1 MATTYAF
8 STKKYLSDQL
18 DALITDYNN
27 QVVVTYGPTTQDV
40 YSSTIEALGI
50 SWDSTDTYSAGAT
63 RTVNLET
70 FNVKFVVAVAQM
82 DGTCEDVEQSVYE
95 IYSVIE
101 DFVRD
106 DLMETKLGG
115 NVSFANVKP
124 TSVESGP
131 LPNGG
136 AGAFME
142 FQVECKKKVR

>member
-1 MATTYAF
+1 MAVTSAF
-8 STKKYLSDQL
+8 ATKKYLCDEL
-18 DALITDYNN
+18 DTLITDYNN
-27 QVVVTYGPTTQDV
+27 QVVVTYGPTTQDM

-50 SWDSTDTYSAGAT
+50 SWDSTDTYSGGAT
-63 RTVNLET
+63 RTVNMET
-70 FNVKFVVAVAQM
+70 YSINFVVAVAQA

-95 IYSVIE
+95 IYQVVE

-124 TSVESGP
+124 SSVQSAP

-142 FQVECKKKVR
+142 FNIECKKKIR